1 MQTNLLYHFPKK
13 LSKSLEHCCLA
24 PTLDAGGGVEGHIVR
39 QALAQAIF
47 AQDAPAHLVGA
58 VFVVVAA
65 RAQLVAAARAK
76 YGRRNQ
82 PHLH

>member
-1 MQTNLLYHFPKK
+1 MKIHCWIKEHFLHQTPFN
-13 LSKSLEHCCLA
+13 CLA
-24 PTLDAGGGVEGHIVR
+24 LTLDAGGGVEGHKVR
-39 QALAQAIF
+39 RALAHTIL